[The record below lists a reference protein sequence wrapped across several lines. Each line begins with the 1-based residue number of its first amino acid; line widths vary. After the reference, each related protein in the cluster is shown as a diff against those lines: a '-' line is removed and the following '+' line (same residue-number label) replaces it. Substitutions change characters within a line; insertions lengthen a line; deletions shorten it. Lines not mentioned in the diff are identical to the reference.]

1 MIEFINVY
9 KSYGNRPVL
18 ENISFQLEKTGVVGL
33 LGNNGEGKTT
43 LLKLITGFHCPTE
56 GEVKINGFSTCRDL
70 PKALDSLGYL
80 PESSPLYPGLTV
92 KQCLGFS
99 YKIKTGKSDFETS
112 AGNIIK
118 KLDLGKVENTKVELL
133 SHGYKQRTALGMSL
147 VNNPEILVLDE
158 PTNGLDP
165 RQIVETRNLITE
177 YGKDNLVIF
186 STHNIHEVILSCSR
200 VLILHKGAVTVSGS
214 PEELLERY
222 KAKSLEEVFIECT
235 KN

>member
-1 MIEFINVY
+1 MVEFINVE
-9 KSYGNRPVL
+9 KSYGSRRVL
-18 ENISFQLEKTGVVGL
+18 DNISFRLDSTGVVGL

-43 LLKLITGFHCPTE
+43 LLRLITGFHCPTH

-70 PKALDSLGYL
+70 SRGLDFLGYL

-92 KQCLGFS
+92 KQSLAFS
-99 YKIKTGKSDFETS
+99 YKIKTGRSDFES
-112 AGNIIK
+112 WIENIINR
-118 KLDLGKVENTKVELL
+118 LNLRDVENTKVELL

-147 VNNPEILVLDE
+147 VNNPKILVLDE

-177 YGKDNLVIF
+177 YGKHNLVIF

-200 VLILHKGAVTVSGS
+200 VMILHKGAVIVSGA

-235 KN
+235 RN

>member
-1 MIEFINVY
+1 MIEFINIY
-9 KSYGNRPVL
+9 KSYGNRRVL
-18 ENISFQLEKTGVVGL
+18 ENISFQLENTGVVGL

-43 LLKLITGFHCPTE
+43 LLKLITGFHCPTQ
-56 GEVKINGFSTCRDL
+56 GEVKINGFTTCRDL
-70 PKALDSLGYL
+70 PKALDFLGYL

-92 KQCLGFS
+92 RQCLAFS
-99 YKIKTGKSDFETS
+99 YKIKTGRSDFESS
-112 AGNIIK
+112 AGNIIR
-118 KLDLGKVENTKVELL
+118 KLNLKDVENTKVELL
-133 SHGYKQRTALGMSL
+133 SHGYRQRTALGMSL
-147 VNNPEILVLDE
+147 INNPKILVLDE
-158 PTNGLDP
+158 PINGLDP

-200 VLILHKGAVTVSGS
+200 VLILHKGSVIVSGT

-222 KAKSLEEVFIECT
+222 KKDSLEEVFIECT